1 MTESQS
7 TITLDDRNE
16 VKSGRSCGTETF
28 SLKLDI
34 LGKPACFC
42 INVANAQARLS
53 DMVPLARTLSTKLVM
68 AMLDRLSARGK
79 CVACRKGCSACCSS
93 YLVPLS
99 VPEAFRLA
107 EELSAMPASEGRTL
121 MQSSLDT
128 ARIILDHMPMDFKM
142 GESEEANNGIWL
154 RQLGD
159 WYAGLGLACPFLSD
173 GLCVLYEQR
182 PMACREYLVTRSA
195 ICCDAASTDEPDKVK
210 MPFSVLECLGQ
221 LTAELEQSDVEA
233 VILPLALPWAQEN
246 VERSKRTW
254 PAVTVVKRFVE
265 ILQATAEDSASAPVA
280 AQPGCK

>member
-1 MTESQS
+1 MKCRCS
-7 TITLDDRNE
+7 LVDMR
-16 VKSGRSCGTETF
+16 GMETF
-28 SLKLDI
+28 SFELDI
-34 LGKPACFC
+34 LGKPACFY
-42 INVANAQARLS
+42 INVARVQVRLS
-53 DMVPLARTLSTKLVM
+53 DVAPLARSLSAKL
-68 AMLDRLSARGK
+68 AMVVLDRLSARGK
-79 CVACRKGCSACCSS
+79 YVACHKGCSACCSS

-128 ARIILDHMPMDFKM
+128 ARIILDHMPTDFEM
-142 GESEEANNGIWL
+142 SESAEANNGIRL

-173 GLCVLYEQR
+173 GLCALYEQR
-182 PMACREYLVTRSA
+182 PTACREYLVTRSA
-195 ICCDAASTDEPDKVK
+195 KCCDAASTDEPDKVK

-246 VERSKRTW
+246 VERSRRTW

-265 ILQATAEDSASAPVA
+265 ILQATADASASAPVA